1 VVQVRLFALER
12 STRAKPVPRIY
23 FVGVKKRL
31 EKLVVQYGTV
41 GLVVYLTSTCLV
53 YAGFLLALQLGWRPE
68 GAIAGAGV
76 WVAAYIGTKVTQ
88 PFRIVG
94 AMAVTPVILR
104 VYGRVTGRSPAAPD
118 PTG

>member
-1 VVQVRLFALER
+1 
-12 STRAKPVPRIY
+12 
-23 FVGVKKRL
+23 VKKSFS
-31 EKLVVQYGTV
+31 KLVAEYGTV

-53 YAGFLLALQLGWRPE
+53 YAVFLIALQLGWQPE

-104 VYGRVTGRSPAAPD
+104 VYGRVTGRDAASTD
-118 PTG
+118 AAR